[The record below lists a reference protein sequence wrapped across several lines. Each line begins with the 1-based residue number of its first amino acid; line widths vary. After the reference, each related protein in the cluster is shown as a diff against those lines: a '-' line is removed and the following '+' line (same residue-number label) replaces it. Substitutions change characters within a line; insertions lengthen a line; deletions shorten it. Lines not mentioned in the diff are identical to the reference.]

1 MHVNIDIQYWG
12 EYVTT
17 NFKLKI
23 QDQYSLDIQPQQ
35 NMWWDGEH
43 AYAYAYAYQYSK
55 TMTPDQAAFLIQQAW
70 RNHKFYYDYCDY
82 EDEISFYDM
91 YPDRPT
97 DYEGMSQV
105 NIEY

>member
-1 MHVNIDIQYWG
+1 
-12 EYVTT
+12 
-17 NFKLKI
+17 
-23 QDQYSLDIQPQQ
+23 
-35 NMWWDGEH
+35 
-43 AYAYAYAYQYSK
+43 
-55 TMTPDQAAFLIQQAW
+55 MTPDQAAFLIQQAW

-82 EDEISFYDM
+82 QDEISFYDL